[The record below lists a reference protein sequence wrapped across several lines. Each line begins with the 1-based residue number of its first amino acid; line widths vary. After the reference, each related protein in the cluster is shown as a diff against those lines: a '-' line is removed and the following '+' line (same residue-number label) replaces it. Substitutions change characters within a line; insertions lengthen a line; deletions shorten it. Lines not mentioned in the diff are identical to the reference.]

1 MLHTVTLAIEADT
14 AVSDGKQQQLKG
26 TDSPR
31 NKNKKIHTMGVCKG
45 LLLSAIT
52 GEKGV
57 TCSSCAGTH
66 SHAVWFGWIY
76 LAGQPLNG
84 QTDSRVS
91 NSQIFWVSKY
101 VGTRKKSEQTMKFQ
115 VLVVQCGI
123 ASSLSGLIAWQQM
136 LGECHSSCK
145 KAESKCS
152 PSTWQ
157 STDISTRLPTVRSLL
172 TSSTSGCSRSDPHY
186 WRWRWWQGLLG
197 EDDSRH
203 CWRQWTHPEHN
214 KTSHGTY
221 IYTTV
226 QVHCS
231 AVVPSGLLIV

>member
-1 MLHTVTLAIEADT
+1 MLHTITLAIEADT

-145 KAESKCS
+145 KAESNVLPALDSLQIYQQDCQLWDLCWLHPPQAALDQIHITEDEGDGKVYLEKMIVG
-152 PSTWQ
+152 TV
-157 STDISTRLPTVRSLL
+157 DISGLIL
-172 TSSTSGCSRSDPHY
+172 STIKPPMAH
-186 WRWRWWQGLLG
+186 
-197 EDDSRH
+197 
-203 CWRQWTHPEHN
+203 
-214 KTSHGTY
+214 
-221 IYTTV
+221 IYTLQYRSIV
-226 QVHCS
+226 
-231 AVVPSGLLIV
+231 LLLSPQDY